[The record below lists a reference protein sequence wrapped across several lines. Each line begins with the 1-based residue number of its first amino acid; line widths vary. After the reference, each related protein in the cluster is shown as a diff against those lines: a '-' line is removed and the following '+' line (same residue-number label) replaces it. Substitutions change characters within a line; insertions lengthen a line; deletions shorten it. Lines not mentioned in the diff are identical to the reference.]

1 MDRLV
6 RYKDLRDV
14 VLFRAEISLA
24 DRQEV
29 LRVLDEF
36 EANRTTVHLEPVFG
50 KSSCMTWIRSD
61 NPGYSPF
68 DGSSEYIWTCSFCG
82 AKEEIPAPFCRFCGR
97 EYVNKEGQKD
107 GI

>member
-24 DRQEV
+24 ARQEV

-36 EANRTTVHLEPVFG
+36 EANRTSPVVYCPECKYCHEAHYEDPGEPPYI
-50 KSSCMTWIRSD
+50 KLRCTNKYSAANSSYRRMPND
-61 NPGYSPF
+61 F
-68 DGSSEYIWTCSFCG
+68 CSYG
-82 AKEEIPAPFCRFCGR
+82 ERKAESVVNR
-97 EYVNKEGQKD
+97 E
-107 GI
+107 